1 MQAQCPATSFEDA
14 EGFPREDNIT
24 DILNRFG
31 AIRDCA
37 RFEEAFARLPY
48 HASTAPR
55 SRIVDLK
62 IFERKK
68 ATPPE
73 PKSQDVGIENSL
85 KYVRCFQ
92 HLV

>member
-1 MQAQCPATSFEDA
+1 MIFHDYLYDYLYTLWCDKGLRKVRRSFRSICPNTLPLRRVQ
-14 EGFPREDNIT
+14 GLW
-24 DILNRFG
+24 IL
-31 AIRDCA
+31 
-37 RFEEAFARLPY
+37 
-48 HASTAPR
+48 R
-55 SRIVDLK
+55 SLK
-62 IFERKK
+62 EKKK